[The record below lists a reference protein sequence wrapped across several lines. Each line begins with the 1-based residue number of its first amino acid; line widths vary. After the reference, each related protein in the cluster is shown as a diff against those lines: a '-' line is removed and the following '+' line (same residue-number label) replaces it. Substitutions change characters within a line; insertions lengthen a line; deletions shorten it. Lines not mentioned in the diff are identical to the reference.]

1 MWLFMELKGGK
12 EAEEESFV
20 EKTPTAFNNKNN
32 FIWVSVSIF
41 EKDLILTDGCEGDS
55 LTNARNQRSVSGRD
69 RYLIDP

>member
-1 MWLFMELKGGK
+1 MWLFIELKRGK

-20 EKTPTAFNNKNN
+20 ETTPTALNNKNN
-32 FIWVSVSIF
+32 FLWASASIF

-55 LTNARNQRSVSGRD
+55 LTNARNQHSVSGRD